1 MKLNNISEFI
11 SKVNIFVLIQV
22 AETIKFQY
30 TNWSNVEDQEMM
42 FKQAL
47 SLIGDYQYNCPG
59 RVVNLGSDTFGNH
72 IFQNVLQN

>member
-1 MKLNNISEFI
+1 
-11 SKVNIFVLIQV
+11 V

-42 FKQAL
+42 FKQVL

-59 RVVNLGSDTFGNH
+59 RVVNFRSDTFGNPN
-72 IFQNVLQN
+72 FQKVSQD